1 MDRLNQIL
9 KMLQTHPDDTFLHY
23 ASAIEYEKLGDYNQA
38 REVLEGL
45 IKIQP
50 NYLPTYYRLGQIY
63 EQLNENELAIDMYKD
78 GKKLARKIN
87 DFKTEGELSEALM
100 LLDVFDE

>member
-1 MDRLNQIL
+1 MERLNQIL

-23 ASAIEYEKLGDYNQA
+23 ASAIEYEKLGNLEEA
-38 REVLEGL
+38 RKVLEGL
-45 IKIQP
+45 LKIQP

-63 EQLNENELAIDMYKD
+63 EQMNENDLAIDMYKD
-78 GKKLARKIN
+78 GKKLAHKIN

>member
-1 MDRLNQIL
+1 MERLSQIL

-23 ASAIEYEKLGDYNQA
+23 ASAIEYEKMGDFAQA
-38 REVLEGL
+38 RQVLEGL
-45 IKIQP
+45 LKIQS

-63 EQLNENELAIDMYKD
+63 EQLQETELAVDMYKA
-78 GKKLARKIN
+78 GKKLARATN